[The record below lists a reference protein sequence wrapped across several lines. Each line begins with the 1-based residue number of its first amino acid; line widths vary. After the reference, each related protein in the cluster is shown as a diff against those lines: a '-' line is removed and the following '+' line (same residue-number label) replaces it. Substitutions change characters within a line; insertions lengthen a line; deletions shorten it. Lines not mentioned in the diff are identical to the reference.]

1 MNYVSRANKPMI
13 ARWTEWKS
21 FPDAYYGE
29 YIQAPIGPGL
39 YEVCQTAT
47 REQVAFGYSQNVA
60 EALTNLLKPGKVQK
74 RSFFRRATRTRYASG
89 ELEYRTW
96 AVATL
101 ADAKV
106 AVDQILAQREAVVRR
121 FSPAARS

>member
-1 MNYVSRANKPMI
+1 MI

-21 FPDAYYGE
+21 FPDAYHGE

-39 YEVCQTAT
+39 YEVCQAAT

-60 EALTNLLKPGKVQK
+60 EALTELLKPGKVEK
-74 RSFFRRATRTRYASG
+74 WSLFRRSRRRYATG

-96 AVATL
+96 GVASI

-106 AVDQILAQREAVVRR
+106 AVDQILGQRDAVWRR
-121 FSPAARS
+121 FSSVRQ

>member
-1 MNYVSRANKPMI
+1 ML

-21 FPDAYYGE
+21 FPDAYHGE

-39 YEVCQTAT
+39 YEVCQSAT
-47 REQVAFGYSQNVA
+47 REQVAFGYSSNVA
-60 EALTNLLKPGKVQK
+60 ETLTDVLKPGKLEK
-74 RSFFRRATRTRYASG
+74 RAFFWRSRRRYSTG

-96 AVATL
+96 AVATI

-106 AVDQILAQREAVVRR
+106 AVDQIMGQRDAVWRR
-121 FSPAARS
+121 FSATARQ